1 MIINS
6 LYINRI
12 YYVLYYNSINT
23 NNVKI
28 QLLYID
34 PNINDHIIVRRIIL
48 IIHILYILNIYSKDR
63 LLIYKRSYGL
73 MLQYY
78 PINDNKEVK
87 D

>member
-1 MIINS
+1 MGLQVIYSSIMIINS

-12 YYVLYYNSINT
+12 YYVLYYNGINT

-48 IIHILYILNIYSKDR
+48 IIHILYILYI
-63 LLIYKRSYGL
+63 
-73 MLQYY
+73 
-78 PINDNKEVK
+78 VK
-87 D
+87 IGY

>member
-48 IIHILYILNIYSKDR
+48 IIHILYILYI
-63 LLIYKRSYGL
+63 
-73 MLQYY
+73 
-78 PINDNKEVK
+78 VK
-87 D
+87 IGY

>member
-48 IIHILYILNIYSKDR
+48 IIHILYIFNIYSKDR

>member
-12 YYVLYYNSINT
+12 YYVLYYNGINT

-48 IIHILYILNIYSKDR
+48 IIHILYI
-63 LLIYKRSYGL
+63 
-73 MLQYY
+73 
-78 PINDNKEVK
+78 
-87 D
+87 